1 MALRL
6 VNIPLFLCIRRTTT
20 CFVLFAEYLVLQ
32 RSKGPWTMYVLCLLL
47 LLLLV

>member
-20 CFVLFAEYLVLQ
+20 CFVLVAEYIVLQ
-32 RSKGPWTMYVLCLLL
+32 RTKGGWTM
-47 LLLLV
+47 